1 MVKLCIPRPGDHIT
15 FINKYGGTSE
25 AWILHRFLFFFK
37 IVTYKSQEY
46 ITIPIWKI
54 ESIISRD
61 SIGRVY

>member
-1 MVKLCIPRPGDHIT
+1 MYPRPGDHIM

-25 AWILHRFLFFFK
+25 AWILHRFLFFFFK

-54 ESIISRD
+54 ESIMGRD
-61 SIGRVY
+61 TIGRGV